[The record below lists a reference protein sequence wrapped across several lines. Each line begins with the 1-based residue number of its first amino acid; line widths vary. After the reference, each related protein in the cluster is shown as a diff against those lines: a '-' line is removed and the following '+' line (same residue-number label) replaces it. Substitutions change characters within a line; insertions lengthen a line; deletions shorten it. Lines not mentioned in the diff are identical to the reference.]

1 MPQQPT
7 KLGLMLPPSQEAT
20 PLYNELIAPLFK
32 LTPARSIEQQLKG
45 LTEANRNTVLMLVR
59 HGKMLSQMA
68 SFGADLSSYRELL
81 QQAYPQLRS
90 DLLALAVQILEK
102 AAPLPDKD
110 KPKQTQR
117 TPREQAMEEL
127 YGPTLEVP
135 TQPQPQPQP
144 QPKQAPAFLDRL
156 TASESSGKS
165 DAEITIA
172 DGRRFVGKLQ
182 FGTARLQD
190 YQRATGAV
198 FSQDEFKADNAL
210 QDKVAEWH
218 LADIDKAIA
227 SLGDAATQY
236 NSDGLR
242 AVAHLGGIT
251 GMRRYV
257 QSAGTYNP
265 SDELGTS
272 LQDYYER
279 FSGGST

>member
-1 MPQQPT
+1 
-7 KLGLMLPPSQEAT
+7 
-20 PLYNELIAPLFK
+20 
-32 LTPARSIEQQLKG
+32 
-45 LTEANRNTVLMLVR
+45 
-59 HGKMLSQMA
+59 
-68 SFGADLSSYRELL
+68 
-81 QQAYPQLRS
+81 
-90 DLLALAVQILEK
+90 
-102 AAPLPDKD
+102 
-110 KPKQTQR
+110 
-117 TPREQAMEEL
+117 MEEL